1 MSKFV
6 DKLTID
12 QYGKIRFAKEFVFQ
26 KKPEIALSGDKKRVW
41 FLDAPAYGNLG
52 DQAIVY
58 AINRF
63 CKSLC
68 QVSRCWNFRK
78 KALYSICLG

>member
-1 MSKFV
+1 MGSTAYPKKLRVKITNKSRSIDRYGEYGMSKFV

-41 FLDAPAYGNLG
+41 FLDAAGL
-52 DQAIVY
+52 
-58 AINRF
+58 
-63 CKSLC
+63 
-68 QVSRCWNFRK
+68 W
-78 KALYSICLG
+78 

>member
-26 KKPEIALSGDKKRVW
+26 KKPEIALSATRNEYG
-41 FLDAPAYGNLG
+41 FLMRRLMV
-52 DQAIVY
+52 I
-58 AINRF
+58 
-63 CKSLC
+63 
-68 QVSRCWNFRK
+68 
-78 KALYSICLG
+78 